1 MPMDRPSI
9 PFAAQRLVFFALMF
23 GMVAYTVAAAV
34 LLQQS
39 GKGLAEEPLPV
50 LEDVALFA
58 GLAFA
63 AGAMFLRRRLHGA
76 AERHGGA
83 ARSAARFRATLIPL
97 AILEGG
103 SLLGTTTW
111 LLTGRPVPGL
121 VVAMVLLSL
130 AILIVPLRDPD
141 ADRAE

>member
-1 MPMDRPSI
+1 MDRPSI
-9 PFAAQRLVFFALMF
+9 PFASQRIVFFALLF
-23 GMVAYTVAAAV
+23 GMVAYTIAAAV
-34 LLQQS
+34 LLQQT
-39 GKGLAEEPLPV
+39 GKGLAEEPVPGLD
-50 LEDVALFA
+50 DVAMFA

-63 AGAMFLRRRLHGA
+63 AGAMFLRRQLHGT
-76 AERHGGA
+76 AERQSGA
-83 ARSAARFRATLIPL
+83 ARSAARFRATLVPL

-111 LLTGRPVPGL
+111 LLNGRPVPGL

-141 ADRAE
+141 AERAE